1 MLLAAHESRREIL
14 GYQSRFA
21 PPTVAPGQKLRGCS
35 VSPALSCISF
45 RRLPKRLIQELQQP
59 RDRAKGSAG
68 TFQRGKFPE
77 ATSVQ
82 LQTGNAL
89 LKSSAANSHTIPG
102 TRSIHQ
108 AWIDSRNQT
117 TIATRLKHRQLIFLH
132 PSCRKRS
139 KMVQPASAN
148 LVSGSWRALAAPAC

>member
-1 MLLAAHESRREIL
+1 MGTNLDLRRRRWHPAKNS
-14 GYQSRFA
+14 GGA
-21 PPTVAPGQKLRGCS
+21 PYRQLC
-35 VSPALSCISF
+35 PAYPSADYRSALYRNSSS
-45 RRLPKRLIQELQQP
+45 P

-89 LKSSAANSHTIPG
+89 LKSSAANSHTIPR

-139 KMVQPASAN
+139 KKVQPASAN